1 MKSYKNLWDKF
12 ISDENIELAIK
23 NAKKSIRSYF
33 MDDLSKLSLPEL
45 LDLLRKL
52 TEEI

>member
-1 MKSYKNLWDKF
+1 
-12 ISDENIELAIK
+12 
-23 NAKKSIRSYF
+23 

-52 TEEI
+52 TEEIEIRVMENEGV